1 MESDSAR
8 EQFSR
13 LRSQVSYLYKSGT
26 AVMGRIDEAIKS
38 SVFQAMEV
46 QIASHNASQIY
57 QRAQVTRTG
66 ARSSVSRTYHLNR
79 NAQRMLQVVR
89 NFETESLRA
98 QASAA
103 TTLSLIPSLRNITH
117 RIMREVSIVN
127 ESSASVLS
135 TASEAWQLG
144 RSVYNLSLS
153 EKKVRFT
160 LVFFFVFSL
169 IMQFTTVYLIYI
181 QLRVPA
187 LHKVHLTCVCFFD
200 GGLHAKPAS
209 FSWRE

>member
-13 LRSQVSYLYKSGT
+13 LRSQVSYLYQSGT

-89 NFETESLRA
+89 NFDTESLRA

-144 RSVYNLSLS
+144 RSVYNLSVS

-160 LVFFFVFSL
+160 LVFFLCFLLDNAIHHSIFVYTTACSSTPQSSL
-169 IMQFTTVYLIYI
+169 DLCLFLRWWPSRQAC
-181 QLRVPA
+181 QL
-187 LHKVHLTCVCFFD
+187 
-200 GGLHAKPAS
+200 
-209 FSWRE
+209 

>member
-1 MESDSAR
+1 MELDSAR

-13 LRSQVSYLYKSGT
+13 LRSQVSYLYQSGT
-26 AVMGRIDEAIKS
+26 AVMDRIDEAVKS

-57 QRAQVTRTG
+57 QRVQVTRTG

-103 TTLSLIPSLRNITH
+103 ATLSLIPSLRNITQ

-127 ESSASVLS
+127 ESSVSVLS

-144 RSVYNLSLS
+144 RSVYNLSVS

-160 LVFFFVFSL
+160 LVFFLCVLLDNEIHLSL
-169 IMQFTTVYLIYI
+169 FDIYTTACSSTPQSSLDLCLFLRWWPSRQAC
-181 QLRVPA
+181 QL
-187 LHKVHLTCVCFFD
+187 
-200 GGLHAKPAS
+200 
-209 FSWRE
+209 

>member
-1 MESDSAR
+1 MD
-8 EQFSR
+8 
-13 LRSQVSYLYKSGT
+13 
-26 AVMGRIDEAIKS
+26 RIDEAVKS

-57 QRAQVTRTG
+57 QRAQVTRSG
-66 ARSSVSRTYHLNR
+66 ARSSVLRTYHLNS

-89 NFETESLRA
+89 NFETESLRV

-103 TTLSLIPSLRNITH
+103 ATLSLIPSLRNITH
-117 RIMREVSIVN
+117 QIMREVSIVN

-144 RSVYNLSLS
+144 RSVYNLSVS
-153 EKKVRFT
+153 EKKVCFT
-160 LVFFFVFSL
+160 FFFVFSL
-169 IMQFTTVYLIYI
+169 IMKFTSVYLICI

-187 LHKVHLTCVCFFD
+187 LHKVPLTYGCFFD